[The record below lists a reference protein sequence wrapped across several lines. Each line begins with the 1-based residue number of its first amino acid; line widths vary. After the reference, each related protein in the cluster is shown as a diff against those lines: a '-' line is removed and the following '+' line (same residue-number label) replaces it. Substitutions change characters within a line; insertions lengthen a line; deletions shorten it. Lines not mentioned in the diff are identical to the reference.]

1 MQSQSTK
8 QAKMPEQTQ
17 VNQNPTVST
26 TNAKAHNDHSAYFSA
41 NAKAVDADIEEE
53 VFKARQLVTNIEKE
67 PVKKQTY

>member
-1 MQSQSTK
+1 M
-8 QAKMPEQTQ
+8 
-17 VNQNPTVST
+17 ST